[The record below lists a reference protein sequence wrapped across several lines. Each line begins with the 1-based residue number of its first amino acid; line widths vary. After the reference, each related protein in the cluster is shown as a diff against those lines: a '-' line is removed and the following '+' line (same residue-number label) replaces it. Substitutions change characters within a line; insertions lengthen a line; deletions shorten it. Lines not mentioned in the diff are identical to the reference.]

1 MYRRLTCG
9 SEINTP
15 SLGGELDDQGW
26 WKCECLVAGLGFQRW
41 LLSTAGD
48 GQMPEPIGCACD
60 PQGSISSQCDA
71 AGQCQCKVSLKPSP
85 L

>member
-1 MYRRLTCG
+1 MCRRPTRG

-15 SLGGELDDQGW
+15 YLGGELDDRGW
-26 WKCECLVAGLGFQRW
+26 WKWECLVAGLGFQLW
-41 LLSTAGD
+41 LPSTAGD

-71 AGQCQCKVSLKPSP
+71 AGQCQCKVSLKG
-85 L
+85 